1 MCIKAGAK
9 VRKKILSTK
18 YFPKNLMSEQGVCQC
33 PSNYGPH
40 PLISCSCLTC
50 LSLVPRLLIARAPLA
65 YRSCL
70 ACLSLV
76 PRLLIARAPL
86 AYRLCPT
93 CLSLVPRA
101 VRGCALCYFTTTLIW
116 FITFVDTKRL
126 QAFCRLQP
134 FRYGRCGMTYSTFI
148 K

>member
-65 YRSCL
+65 YRSCP

-76 PRLLIARAPL
+76 PRLLIARAPR
-86 AYRLCPT
+86 AYRS
-93 CLSLVPRA
+93 CLARYAGVLSVTSPQRLFGSLHLLIQKGCKPCAGCSLFDMDVA
-101 VRGCALCYFTTTLIW
+101 V
-116 FITFVDTKRL
+116 
-126 QAFCRLQP
+126 
-134 FRYGRCGMTYSTFI
+134 
-148 K
+148 

>member
-40 PLISCSCLTC
+40 PLIFCSCLTC
-50 LSLVPRLLIARAPLA
+50 LSLVGRLLIARASLA
-65 YRSCL
+65 YRSCP

-76 PRLLIARAPL
+76 PHVLIARASRGTRVCSL
-86 AYRLCPT
+86 LLHHNAY
-93 CLSLVPRA
+93 
-101 VRGCALCYFTTTLIW
+101 LIHY
-116 FITFVDTKRL
+116 I
-126 QAFCRLQP
+126 C
-134 FRYGRCGMTYSTFI
+134 
-148 K
+148 

>member
-65 YRSCL
+65 YRSC
-70 ACLSLV
+70 
-76 PRLLIARAPL
+76 
-86 AYRLCPT
+86 PT

-126 QAFCRLQP
+126 QALCRLQP

>member
-76 PRLLIARAPL
+76 PHVLIARAS
-86 AYRLCPT
+86 RGTRVC
-93 CLSLVPRA
+93 SLLLHHNADLVHYI
-101 VRGCALCYFTTTLIW
+101 C
-116 FITFVDTKRL
+116 
-126 QAFCRLQP
+126 
-134 FRYGRCGMTYSTFI
+134 
-148 K
+148 